1 MAQSFGRPY
10 GAPMPKGLYRE
21 TGAGENDEFARVR
34 YPDGSEL
41 DVQRH
46 EYELTAYEPP
56 FDELPTRT
64 EYEAHHA

>member
-1 MAQSFGRPY
+1 MAQGFGRPY
-10 GAPMPKGLYRE
+10 DAPMPKGLYRE